1 MSHTHNENCG
11 SGCGGYGKS
20 KNQKRKSLWNLAKWC
35 QSEIDDDAGIL
46 DFDDLCIDTRKL
58 KKGDVFVALKGETND
73 GHDYVKTAFENGAI
87 AVIVEKK
94 WFEKNRENFKEN
106 IFIAVD
112 NPLKAIQKA
121 ANEYRKILGIPV
133 IAITGSNGKTSTTSM
148 LKTLLSRGF
157 VIGGTKGNFNNDI
170 GVPLSVLSL
179 NGNEEMAIFEV
190 GANHAGEIA
199 ALTTIIEPDMGII
212 TNIGFAH
219 VGLFGGIEKTAEAKF
234 ELARAVSI
242 HQGILLLN
250 GDDEWSV
257 KQNEIDRIPAFYFGL
272 NEGNQIR
279 AENLKCNENGCYS
292 FDFNGNRYELS
303 MAGIHCVYSVLPAIY
318 LSLSMGISR
327 QELQKAV
334 KELKPASMRGEI
346 EVISGRKVIADCY
359 NANPSSMQT
368 SLRMFNDIPAK
379 GLKGATVK
387 SLCGDTANRIA
398 VLGTMGELGDYET
411 EQHIE
416 LGKSIMKYKV
426 DKLIAVGSCAKLISD
441 GAKLAGFNDKN
452 IFIAQ
457 NAEEAG
463 KIAKEISKENDIIL
477 FKGSR
482 SVGLE
487 KAIDMLK

>member
-1 MSHTHNENCG
+1 MAHKHDKNCNCG
-11 SGCGGYGKS
+11 CDGHFVSR
-20 KNQKRKSLWNLAKWC
+20 NQKRKTLWNLAKWTK
-35 QSEIDDDAGIL
+35 SEIDDDAGIL
-46 DFDDLCIDTRKL
+46 EFNDVWMDSRKL
-58 KKGDVFVALKGETND
+58 KKGDVFVALKGEKPFNGIAND
-73 GHDYVKTAFENGAI
+73 GHDYISAAFENGAVA
-87 AVIVEKK
+87 AVVEKQ
-94 WFEKNRENFKEN
+94 WYDKNHNNFKN
-106 IFIAVD
+106 NNFIAVD

-121 ANEYRKILGIPV
+121 ANEFRKILGIPV
-133 IAITGSNGKTSTTSM
+133 IAITGSNGKTSTTTI
-148 LKTLLSRGF
+148 LKTLLGKGF
-157 VIGGTKGNFNNDI
+157 KIGGTKGNFNNDI

-179 NGNEEMAIFEV
+179 SGSEEMAIFEI

-219 VGLFGGIEKTAEAKF
+219 IGLFGGIEKTAEAKF

-257 KQNEIDRIPAFYFGL
+257 RQNEIDRIPAFYFGL

-279 AENLKCNENGCYS
+279 AENLKCDENGCYS
-292 FDFNGNRYELS
+292 FDFNGNRYELT
-303 MAGIHCVYSVLPAIY
+303 MPGIHCVYSVLPAIY

-327 QELQKAV
+327 QELQTAV
-334 KELKPASMRGEI
+334 KELKPANMRGEMEI
-346 EVISGRKVIADCY
+346 IAGRKVIADCY

-368 SLRMFNDIPAK
+368 SLRMFNDIPAATTVS
-379 GLKGATVK
+379 GGAP
-387 SLCGDTANRIA
+387 ARIA

-416 LGKSIMKYKV
+416 LGKSIVKYKV
-426 DKLIAVGSCAKLISD
+426 DKLVAVGDCAKLIAD
-441 GAKLAGFNDKN
+441 GAKSAGFAPEN
-452 IFIAQ
+452 IFVAE

-463 KIAKEISKENDIIL
+463 KITKNISKENDIIL

-482 SVGLE
+482 TVGLE
-487 KAIDMLK
+487 KAIELLK